1 MARIVSSVSLGS
13 LPKRTR
19 VFEIVKCTVQ
29 GEQEISIG
37 LTSAHITRSPVWLA
51 PGPYEYPLLSDGA
64 LGVGGVTGTQIGFGA
79 FTACELRSQAPSLKS
94 SLVNSLA

>member
-1 MARIVSSVSLGS
+1 MAFAPIFKAHVPDRSVPACILESKMWPPQYLTSSRRLHGTDCKRTGSVSLGS

-37 LTSAHITRSPVWLA
+37 LTSAHITRSPVW
-51 PGPYEYPLLSDGA
+51 
-64 LGVGGVTGTQIGFGA
+64 GGGT
-79 FTACELRSQAPSLKS
+79 
-94 SLVNSLA
+94 